1 MAISKSLQ
9 LTRYL
14 YSKGEV
20 ECALVCALLE
30 KQEEKALFWGLEL
43 VYSGFN
49 VFDLLF
55 AIYYDFYY
63 TLHPSFETYMGTV
76 HKEWLAEEGLGA
88 CHVANI
94 IINLCFRASSTDIFF
109 LRQVT
114 KQFELDT
121 GLSSSERVFSCVKD
135 TYYVWLADQN
145 FESIAQYIL
154 IECTVADLPSIL
166 TDTYDYFIWAGL
178 TIRKNIVSSYPKLFK
193 SGLTE
198 ARLRHMLL
206 SRIVHMFVSISPPAK
221 PQNIYLKFDE
231 ALLASFQT
239 IMDLPREQKEHI
251 GLIRRVPLFG
261 LPDKYADWHLPY
273 KILPIACKHSPASH
287 LFISLFTHPRC
298 SVPPNSVTQHWLY
311 YAHRTPYWRKVLD
324 LNGGL
329 ADHSLGRIT
338 FPTCQQEE
346 DFFQTYGLEPDEQGS
361 SVQECAFGQ
370 RATGCN
376 AVQFYEH
383 FNKNNIVPIYPD
395 YLQELEPVEYS
406 Y

>member
-1 MAISKSLQ
+1 MAISKSKSLQ

-14 YSKGEV
+14 YIKEEV

-43 VYSGFN
+43 VYSGFD

-55 AIYYDFYY
+55 TIYYDFYY

-76 HKEWLAEEGLGA
+76 HKEWLVGCGA
-88 CHVANI
+88 CHVANV
-94 IINLCFRASSTDIFF
+94 IINLCFRSSSTDIFF

-114 KQFELDT
+114 KQFEIDT
-121 GLSSSERVFSCVKD
+121 GLSSSERGFSSVKD
-135 TYYVWLADQN
+135 AFHVWIADQN

-154 IECTVADLPSIL
+154 IECAVADLPAIL
-166 TDTYDYFIWAGL
+166 TETYDYFVWTGL
-178 TIRKNIVSSYPKLFK
+178 TMRKNIVSSYSKLFK
-193 SGLTE
+193 SGVTE
-198 ARLRHMLL
+198 FRLRHMLL
-206 SRIVHMFVSISPPAK
+206 SRIVHMFVSISPPVK

-231 ALLASFQT
+231 ALLPSFHT
-239 IMDLPREQKEHI
+239 IMDLPREQKECL
-251 GLIRRVPLFG
+251 GLIRRVPLVGF
-261 LPDKYADWHLPY
+261 PDKYADWHLPY
-273 KILPIACKHSPASH
+273 KILPIAYKHSPASH
-287 LFISLFTHPRC
+287 LFISLFQY
-298 SVPPNSVTQHWLY
+298 SSPPNPVTQNWLY
-311 YAHRTPYWRKVLD
+311 YAYRTPYWRKVVD

-346 DFFQTYGLEPDEQGS
+346 DFFQTYGLEPDEQGTAI
-361 SVQECAFGQ
+361 QECAFGG
-370 RATGCN
+370 RVDCK

-383 FNKNNIVPIYPD
+383 FHKNNIVPIYPD
-395 YLQELEPVEYS
+395 YLQELEPAEYS